1 MGRERTKLK
10 PVIAVS
16 SMFMM
21 SSFFL
26 LSSNISSRVMSRV
39 SMNERSSTGSF
50 LPKIPSS
57 MDRVAGEAALVT
69 KASAVGANT
78 AIPTSK
84 VRAIVK
90 REKDIIVVVLDVV
103 VSIRMGL

>member
-16 SMFMM
+16 SMFIM

-26 LSSNISSRVMSRV
+26 FSSNISSRVMSRD

-57 MDRVAGEAALVT
+57 MDRVVGEAALVT
-69 KASAVGANT
+69 KASAVGAMHMAT
-78 AIPTSK
+78 IPTSK

-90 REKDIIVVVLDVV
+90 REKDIIVVF